1 MSAVKQLVR
10 GEATMTI
17 QTQFVPRNYDLF
29 VGLDVDKKSIAVSF
43 TDHEQLK
50 QALRLPYSAAVL
62 LSYVRKHFAG
72 QRVAFAYEAGPTGFG
87 LHDALMAEGHPCLV
101 VAPAMVPTARGQR
114 VKTNRLDAK
123 KLSENLRGGQ
133 LRSIHVPSFTY
144 RDLRHLVQLRDT
156 QVKQLTATKCRIK
169 ALLLYEG
176 MTFPGSG
183 RWSAAVLRE
192 LAALPC
198 SEAVH
203 FKLEHLI
210 GTLHFHFNSAA
221 VAQKQIRRHCQSDP
235 ELRRSIALLKSI
247 PGIGWIVAAHLVAR
261 LGDWREIENVRSI
274 AGFLG
279 LVSSEHS
286 TGDKQNRGPIT
297 RAGDS
302 RLRNKLI
309 QSAWVTIR
317 KDPELR
323 EFYRRIHERHPKQV
337 AGRKAIVAVA
347 RKLTTR
353 IYAVLKEQRPF
364 VVRADCSTAPLT
376 AEETAGSRE
385 RLDGQQSEQY

>member
-1 MSAVKQLVR
+1 
-10 GEATMTI
+10 MTI
-17 QTQFVPRNYDLF
+17 HGQFVPRNYDIF
-29 VGLDVDKKSIAVSF
+29 VGLDVDKKSMAVSF
-43 TDHEQLK
+43 TDHQQLK
-50 QALRLPYSAAVL
+50 QAFRLPYSAELL
-62 LSYVRKHFAG
+62 LSYVRKHFPE
-72 QRVAFAYEAGPTGFG
+72 QRVAFVYEAGPTGFG
-87 LHDALMAEGHPCLV
+87 LYDELVAGGYPCLV
-101 VAPAMVPTARGQR
+101 VAPSMVPVAPGQR
-114 VKTNRLDAK
+114 VKTNRLDAR
-123 KLSENLRGGQ
+123 KLSEGLRGGQ
-133 LRSIHVPSFTY
+133 LRSIHVPSSSY

-156 QVKQLTATKCRIK
+156 HVSQLTATKCRIK

-176 MTFPGSG
+176 MAFPGSG
-183 RWSAAVLRE
+183 RWSAQVLRQ

-221 VAQKQIRRHCQSDP
+221 TAQKQIRRYCQNDP
-235 ELRRSIALLKSI
+235 ELRQSISLVKSL

-261 LGDWREIENVRSI
+261 LGDWREIDNVRSI

-286 TGDKQNRGPIT
+286 TGEKENRGPIT

-323 EFYRRIHERHPKQV
+323 EFYRRIYARHQKKV
-337 AGRKAIVAVA
+337 AARKAIVAVA

-353 IYAVLKEQRPF
+353 IYAVLKEQRPY
-364 VVRADCSTAPLT
+364 VVRPDISTAPLT
-376 AEETAGSRE
+376 AEETAGPRE
-385 RLDGQQSEQY
+385 RLDGQQSEQP

>member
-1 MSAVKQLVR
+1 
-10 GEATMTI
+10 MTI
-17 QTQFVPRNYDLF
+17 QTQFVPRNYDVF
-29 VGLDVDKKSIAVSF
+29 AGLDVDKKSMVVIF
-43 TDHEQLK
+43 TDHQQLM
-50 QALRLPYSAAVL
+50 QSLRLPYSAEQL
-62 LSYVRKHFAG
+62 LHYVRKHFPE

-87 LHDALMAEGHPCLV
+87 LHDKLVAGGHPCLV
-101 VAPAMVPTARGQR
+101 VAPQMVPTARGQR
-114 VKTNRLDAK
+114 VKTNRLDAR

-133 LRSIHVPSFTY
+133 LRSIHVPSSSY
-144 RDLRHLVQLRDT
+144 RELRHLVQLRDSHVS
-156 QVKQLTATKCRIK
+156 QVRATKCRIK

-176 MTFPGSG
+176 ITFPGSG
-183 RWSAAVLRE
+183 RWSAQVLRE

-198 SEAVH
+198 SEAVR

-221 VAQKQIRRHCQSDP
+221 TVQKEIRRYCQRDA
-235 ELRRSIALLKSI
+235 ELRQSITLVKSI

-261 LGDWREIENVRSI
+261 LGDWREIDNVRSI

-279 LVSSEHS
+279 LVASENS
-286 TGDKQNRGPIT
+286 TGEKQNRGPIT

-323 EFYRRIHERHPKQV
+323 EFYQRVYARHPQQV

-364 VVRADCSTAPLT
+364 VLRPDSSSTPLT
-376 AEETAGSRE
+376 AEETGGPRE
-385 RLDGQQSEQY
+385 RLDGQQSEQL